1 MTHYQALRVTQQSP
15 DDFHC
20 EVARLPLGELG
31 SEGVLIKVYYS
42 CLNYKDAL
50 SAAGNPGVT
59 RTFPHTPGIDAAGVV
74 EQDPSGVFAPGQRVL
89 ISGYD
94 FGMNTPGGLAEYCRV
109 PAQWVSVCPDD
120 LSLRNA
126 MLYGTAGLT
135 AAMAMQKI
143 QKLQPEVAGRR
154 FVVTGASGAV
164 GSLAVLLA
172 AHAGY
177 SVTAVTGKAQ
187 EFDRLTQ
194 LGASQCLPAE
204 DLLKSSP
211 KPLLKPEWD
220 CGLDSLGGAALVN
233 VLKATAPEGA
243 IANCGLA
250 LGPELE
256 GNVFPFI
263 LRGVSLLGI
272 DSVEQPLE
280 TKRALWQSLAAV
292 PLTAEQEALII
303 REVELTQVPE
313 LLAAML
319 KGSGRGRVV
328 VNLQAKG

>member
-1 MTHYQALRVTQQSP
+1 MTHFQALRVTQESP
-15 DDFHC
+15 NDYHC
-20 EVARLPLGELG
+20 EVASLSLGEPG
-31 SEGVLIKVYYS
+31 SEGVLVKVYYS

-59 RTFPHTPGIDAAGVV
+59 RNFPHTPGIDAAGVV
-74 EQDPSGVFAPGQRVL
+74 EKDPSGVFTPGQRVL

-94 FGMNTPGGLAEYCRV
+94 FGMNTDGGLAEYCRV
-109 PAQWVSVCPDD
+109 PAHWVSVCPDD

-135 AAMAMQKI
+135 AAMAI
-143 QKLQPEVAGRR
+143 QKLQPQAADRR

-177 SVTAVTGKAQ
+177 SVIAVTGKTQ

-194 LGASQCLPAE
+194 LGASQCLPADE
-204 DLLKSSP
+204 LLKSSG
-211 KPLLKPEWD
+211 KPLHKPEWD
-220 CGLDSLGGAALVN
+220 CGLDTLGGAGLVN

-250 LGPELE
+250 LGPELD
-256 GNVFPFI
+256 GSVYPFI

-280 TKRALWQSLAAV
+280 VKSALWQSLAAV
-292 PLTAEQEALII
+292 PLSSEQEALIM
-303 REVELTQVPE
+303 REVELNQVPE
-313 LLAAML
+313 LLSAML
-319 KGSGRGRVV
+319 KGDGRGRVV